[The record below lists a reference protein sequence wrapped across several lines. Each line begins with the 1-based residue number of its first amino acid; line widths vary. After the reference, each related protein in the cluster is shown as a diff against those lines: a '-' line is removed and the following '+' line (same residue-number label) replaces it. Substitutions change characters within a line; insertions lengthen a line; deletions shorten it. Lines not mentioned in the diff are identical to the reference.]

1 MAAEPT
7 LATDDIAL
15 RSSPQINTLD
25 SLPKGFSA
33 TIADLREADGQ
44 AMADHLERLMELGFL
59 PGETVRIIA
68 KGMPSGEPIAVR
80 IGQATFALRRF
91 EAAWIRVRSP
101 RKSES

>member
-1 MAAEPT
+1 M
-7 LATDDIAL
+7 
-15 RSSPQINTLD
+15 PQPVTLD
-25 SLPKGFSA
+25 SLGKGLSA
-33 TIADLREADGQ
+33 TIIELRAPEGQ

-59 PGETVRIIA
+59 PGETVRVVA
-68 KGMPSGEPIAVR
+68 KGFPSGEPVAVR